1 MLIIQLNV
9 DLNILMF
16 IKLSGR
22 RFWEGIYVL
31 YDYSAPRTAS
41 QQVQKY
47 LSTPIAGNELNILR
61 CACISCL
68 CVWLYEST
76 GSQVRAVVPLL
87 RGRMPIA
94 AEECTRDCH
103 DDGCT
108 SSGCLSVARAVRR
121 HMTFNR

>member
-1 MLIIQLNV
+1 MVFQLP
-9 DLNILMF
+9 
-16 IKLSGR
+16 GR

-61 CACISCL
+61 CAC
-68 CVWLYEST
+68 
-76 GSQVRAVVPLL
+76 PLL
-87 RGRMPIA
+87 YIFQHGLVRMAACKHRLTAQCSIVEIDGGRPPLLWGKPTNIMIKMLRL
-94 AEECTRDCH
+94 T
-103 DDGCT
+103 
-108 SSGCLSVARAVRR
+108 CLPERRTCCPRR